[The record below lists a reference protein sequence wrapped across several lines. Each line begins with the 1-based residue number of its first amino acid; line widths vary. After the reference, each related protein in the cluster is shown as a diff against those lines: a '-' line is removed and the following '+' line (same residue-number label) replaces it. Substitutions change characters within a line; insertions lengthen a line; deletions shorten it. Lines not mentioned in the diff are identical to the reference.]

1 MLNNQ
6 PIIVSYDLMKSRGW
20 RTYKILFP
28 QSNHILFIF
37 SFTQQSSKEHST
49 DHENILNTSI
59 QFQYIKT
66 ETETETEIEIETT
79 TKKEMESSPPVLRYK
94 EGSTVIPGDRIA
106 TIRQVRPGIGTYVKG
121 GHIYACLL
129 GTLRLL
135 VVGQEQE
142 NGETKVDNDEEQND
156 NNFNDNDDNKNN
168 DDDGGNNDPTF
179 ICSIDVSSSSS
190 SKHSNLLLL
199 PATSQVLKVGQLI
212 VGRISRI
219 TPQNAVV
226 EIRVAEG
233 VGPLRGPPYYEG
245 AIRLDDVRSGK
256 AVVDQNRVVLADC
269 FRPGDLVSCRVISM
283 GDSRRYFL
291 STAETELGVVRAE
304 RKGVIMIPIS
314 WKEMECPQTGVRES
328 RKCAKPL
335 MLQQRNSEEEEKE

>member
-1 MLNNQ
+1 
-6 PIIVSYDLMKSRGW
+6 
-20 RTYKILFP
+20 
-28 QSNHILFIF
+28 
-37 SFTQQSSKEHST
+37 
-49 DHENILNTSI
+49 
-59 QFQYIKT
+59 
-66 ETETETEIEIETT
+66 
-79 TKKEMESSPPVLRYK
+79 MESSPPVLRYK

-106 TIRQVRPGIGTYVKG
+106 TIRQVRSGVGTYVKG
-121 GHIYACLL
+121 GHIYACLM

-135 VVGQEQE
+135 VVEQEQKE
-142 NGETKVDNDEEQND
+142 NETMVEDENDDDDDNDNH
-156 NNFNDNDDNKNN
+156 FNDNDNDNKNN
-168 DDDGGNNDPTF
+168 DGGGDNNPTF

-190 SKHSNLLLL
+190 SKNSNLLLL

-269 FRPGDLVSCRVISM
+269 FRPGDSVSCRVISM

-304 RKGVIMIPIS
+304 RKGVVMIPVS
-314 WKEMECPQTGVRES
+314 WKEMECPLTGVRES

>member
-1 MLNNQ
+1 ME
-6 PIIVSYDLMKSRGW
+6 
-20 RTYKILFP
+20 
-28 QSNHILFIF
+28 
-37 SFTQQSSKEHST
+37 SS
-49 DHENILNTSI
+49 
-59 QFQYIKT
+59 
-66 ETETETEIEIETT
+66 
-79 TKKEMESSPPVLRYK
+79 SSPPVLRYK

-106 TIRQVRPGIGTYVKG
+106 TIRQVRSGIGTYVKG
-121 GHIYACLL
+121 GHIYASLL
-129 GTLRLL
+129 GTLRLQL
-135 VVGQEQE
+135 VEQQEQKE
-142 NGETKVDNDEEQND
+142 NEAMVEDDEDNH
-156 NNFNDNDDNKNN
+156 FNDNDNKNN
-168 DDDGGNNDPTF
+168 DGGGDNNPTF

-190 SKHSNLLLL
+190 SSKSSNLLLL

-245 AIRLDDVRSGK
+245 AIRLDDVRAGK

-283 GDSRRYFL
+283 GDARRYFL

-304 RKGVIMIPIS
+304 RKGVVMIPVS
-314 WKEMECPQTGVRES
+314 WKEMECPVTGVRES
-328 RKCAKPL
+328 RKNAKPL
-335 MLQQRNSEEEEKE
+335 MLQQRNSGEEEEGKE

>member
-1 MLNNQ
+1 
-6 PIIVSYDLMKSRGW
+6 
-20 RTYKILFP
+20 
-28 QSNHILFIF
+28 
-37 SFTQQSSKEHST
+37 
-49 DHENILNTSI
+49 
-59 QFQYIKT
+59 
-66 ETETETEIEIETT
+66 
-79 TKKEMESSPPVLRYK
+79 MESAVLRYK

-106 TIRQVRPGIGTYVKG
+106 TIRQVCPGIGTYVKG

-135 VVGQEQE
+135 EHNEKRDVG
-142 NGETKVDNDEEQND
+142 TCTTY
-156 NNFNDNDDNKNN
+156 NDNDDSNSKNN
-168 DDDGGNNDPTF
+168 NDIDNLKFT
-179 ICSIDVSSSSS
+179 CSVDVSSTF
-190 SKHSNLLLL
+190 SNLL
-199 PATSQVLKVGQLI
+199 PATSQVLKEKQI
-212 VGRISRI
+212 IIGRVSRI

-256 AVVDQNRVVLADC
+256 TVVDQTSVVLSDC
-269 FRPGDLVSCRVISM
+269 FRPGDLVKARVISL
-283 GDSRRYFL
+283 GDPRRYFL

-314 WKEMECPQTGVRES
+314 WKEMECPKTGVRES

-335 MLQQRNSEEEEKE
+335 MLKPRDEKESE